1 MKILFIHSDFIE
13 YSVKEKAL
21 ENAEPFDKKSER
33 VEEALVAFVSVE
45 NKDNENVAIKGAK
58 EIADVAEKV
67 STKNIVIY
75 PYAHLSSSLAGPTTA
90 VEVLE
95 KLRKELLEMGY
106 DVTKVPFGWYKSF
119 TISCKGHPL
128 SELSKQIGGEEEEPE
143 ALRKEGTIKTYFK
156 ILYNKKFYDI
166 NEFDFS
172 GHEKLKEFVDYEIS
186 GTRAVQEIPPHVK
199 YMKSLEIADYE
210 EGSDSGNMRF
220 YPKGKLIKSLI
231 ESHIT
236 NTVVNYGAMEVET
249 PIMYDYE
256 HPALKSYLQRFPA
269 RQYTV
274 LSGENRYFLRFSAC
288 FGQFLI
294 AKDSLMTYKQ
304 LPVKLYELTRYSF
317 RREKHGELVGLRRL
331 RAFTMPDMHTFT
343 MNIEQAKE
351 EFMRQYKLSISVLKD
366 FGLDLKDYEVAI
378 RFTKEFFDNNSEFI
392 YQLEEIV
399 KKPVLIQVW
408 EEKFF
413 YFVLKFEFNFVD
425 NVHKAAALSTV
436 QIDVDNADRFSI
448 NYMDEKGNKKKPLI
462 LHCSPSG
469 AVERVIYA
477 MLEKAEMQRKNNI
490 KPSLPLWLSPTMV
503 RIIPVSDK
511 HFEGAKD
518 ILNEIK
524 KRGIRVDLDDRE
536 ITLSKKIREAEMN
549 WVPYVL
555 VIGDKELSKSTLTV
569 RDRFT
574 DITKEMGVKEFI
586 KMVREKIEAYPFK
599 PLNESELLSM
609 RVKFS

>member
-1 MKILFIHSDFIE
+1 MRILFIHSDFIE

-21 ENAEPFDKKSER
+21 ENPEPYDKKSER
-33 VEEALVAFVSVE
+33 IEEALVAFVSVE

-58 EIADVAEKV
+58 EIADVADKINA
-67 STKNIVIY
+67 KKIVVY
-75 PYAHLSSSLAGPTTA
+75 PYAHLSPSLAGPSTA
-90 VEVLE
+90 VQVLE
-95 KLRKELLEMGY
+95 KLRNELSNMGY

-143 ALRKEGTIKTYFK
+143 ALRKENTIKTYFK

-236 NTVVNYGAMEVET
+236 NTVMNYGAMEVET
-249 PIMYDYE
+249 PVMYDYE

-274 LSGENRYFLRFSAC
+274 LSGEDRYFLRFSAC

-343 MNIEQAKE
+343 MNIDQAKE

-392 YQLEEIV
+392 FQLEEIV
-399 KKPVLIQVW
+399 NKPVLIQIW

-448 NYMDEKGNKKKPLI
+448 NYIDEKGEKKHPLI

-477 MLEKAEMQRKNNI
+477 MLEKAEMQKKNGI

-503 RIIPVSDK
+503 RIIPVSEK
-511 HFEGAKD
+511 HVRDSLRFLD
-518 ILNEIK
+518 EIK
-524 KRGIRVDLDDRE
+524 KEGIRVDIDDRE
-536 ITLSKKIREAEMN
+536 ITLSKKIREAETF
-549 WVPYVL
+549 WVPYIL
-555 VIGDKELSKSTLTV
+555 VIGDKEISSSTLTV
-569 RDRFT
+569 RDRYSDKT
-574 DITKEMGVKEFI
+574 NEIDLENFI
-586 KMVREKIEAYPFK
+586 KMLKEKLRNYPYR
-599 PLNESELLSM
+599 PLNESERLSM

>member
-33 VEEALVAFVSVE
+33 IDEALVAFVSVE
-45 NKDNENVAIKGAK
+45 SKDNEHVAIKGAK

-67 STKNIVIY
+67 STKRIVVY
-75 PYAHLSSSLAGPTTA
+75 PYAHLSSSLAGPSTA
-90 VEVLE
+90 IEILE
-95 KLRKELLEMGY
+95 KLRKELQDMGY
-106 DVTKVPFGWYKSF
+106 NVTKVPFGWYKSF

-236 NTVVNYGAMEVET
+236 NTVMNYGAMEVET

-274 LSGENRYFLRFSAC
+274 LSGEDRYFLRFSAC

-378 RFTKEFFDNNSEFI
+378 RFTKEFFENNPEFI

-399 KKPVLIQVW
+399 KKPVLIQIW

-448 NYMDEKGNKKKPLI
+448 NYIDENGNKKKPLI

-477 MLEKAEMQRKNNI
+477 MLEKAEMERKNNI

-503 RIIPVSDK
+503 RIIPVSDR
-511 HFEGAKD
+511 HLEGAKN

-524 KRGIRVDLDDRE
+524 KREIRVDLDDRE
-536 ITLSKKIREAEMN
+536 ITLSKKIREAEMA
-549 WVPYVL
+549 WVPYIL
-555 VIGDKELSKSTLTV
+555 VIGDRELSTSMLTV
-569 RDRFT
+569 RDRYS

-586 KMVREKIEAYPFK
+586 KIVREKIESYPFK

>member
-13 YSVKEKAL
+13 YSIKQKAVD
-21 ENAEPFDKKSER
+21 EAESVDKKTER
-33 VEEALVAFVSVE
+33 IDDALVTFVSVE
-45 NKDNENVAIKGAK
+45 NKDNDNVAVKGAN
-58 EIADVAEKV
+58 EIAEVAEKIGA
-67 STKNIVIY
+67 KKIVVY
-75 PYAHLSSSLAGPTTA
+75 PYAHLSSSLAGPSTA
-90 VEVLE
+90 INVLE
-95 KLRKELLEMGY
+95 RLRNELKEKGY

-143 ALRKEGTIKTYFK
+143 ALRKENTIKTYFK
-156 ILYNKKFYDI
+156 ILYNKKLYDI
-166 NEFDFS
+166 DEFNFS
-172 GHEKLKEFVDYEIS
+172 GHEKLREFVNYEIS

-210 EGSDSGNMRF
+210 EGSDSGNLRF

-236 NTVVNYGAMEVET
+236 NTVINYGAMEVET

-274 LSGENRYFLRFSAC
+274 LSGEDKYFLRFSAC

-343 MNIEQAKE
+343 KNIDQAKE

-366 FGLDLKDYEVAI
+366 FGLDLNDYEVAI
-378 RFTKEFFDNNSEFI
+378 RFTNDFFDSNQEFI
-392 YQLEEIV
+392 YELADVV

-436 QIDVDNADRFSI
+436 QIDVDNAERFSI
-448 NYMDEKGNKKKPLI
+448 NYIDENGEKRHPLI

-477 MLEKAEMQRKNNI
+477 ILEKAEMQKKKNI

-503 RIIPVSDK
+503 RIIPVASTHMEKSSELLDLI
-511 HFEGAKD
+511 ES
-518 ILNEIK
+518 N
-524 KRGIRVDLDDRE
+524 GIRVDIDDRD
-536 ITLSKKIREAEMN
+536 ITMQKKVREAEME
-549 WVPYVL
+549 WVPYII
-555 VIGDKELSKSTLTV
+555 VIGEREISTNIIKV
-569 RDRFT
+569 RDRYRDET
-574 DITKEMGVKEFI
+574 VEMPVQDFINKVKGE
-586 KMVREKIEAYPFK
+586 IEGK
-599 PLNESELLSM
+599 PYRKLNGSTFLSK
-609 RVKFS
+609 RVKFA

>member
-13 YSVKEKAL
+13 YIVKEKAM
-21 ENAEPFDKKSER
+21 
-33 VEEALVAFVSVE
+33 EEAEKFEKQKERIDDALVCFISVE
-45 NKDNENVAIKGAK
+45 NKDNENVAHKAAN
-58 EIADVAEKV
+58 EISDVAEKI
-67 STKNIVIY
+67 SAKKIVVY
-75 PYAHLSSSLAGPTTA
+75 PYAHLSPSLAGSSTA
-90 VEVLE
+90 IKILE
-95 KLRKELLEMGY
+95 ILRNDLVKIGY

-143 ALRKEGTIKTYFK
+143 ALKKENTIKTYWK
-156 ILYNKKFYDI
+156 ILYNGKFQDI
-166 NEFDFS
+166 NDFNFS
-172 GHEKLKEFVDYEIS
+172 GHKKLKEFVDYEIS

-236 NTVVNYGAMEVET
+236 NTVSNYGAMEVET

-274 LSGENRYFLRFSAC
+274 LSGEDRFFLRFSAC

-304 LPVKLYELTRYSF
+304 LPVKLYELTKYSF

-343 MNIEQAKE
+343 KNIEQAKD
-351 EFMRQYKLSISVLKD
+351 EFMRQFKLSISILKD
-366 FGLDLKDYEVAI
+366 FGLELNDYEVAI
-378 RFTKEFFDNNSEFI
+378 RFTKDFFDKNGDFINS
-392 YQLEEIV
+392 LADLV
-399 KKPVLIQVW
+399 KKPVLVQVW

-436 QIDVDNADRFSI
+436 QIDVDNAEKFSI
-448 NYMDEKGNKKKPLI
+448 NYVDEDGTKKHPFI

-477 MLEKAEMQRKNNI
+477 MLEKAEMQKKNGI

-503 RIIPVSDK
+503 RLIPVSEK
-511 HFEGAKD
+511 HLNGAMN
-518 ILNEIK
+518 ILEKLK
-524 KRGIRVDLDDRE
+524 KKGIRVDLDDRE
-536 ITLSKKIREAEMN
+536 ITLSKKIREAETF
-549 WVPYVL
+549 WIPYIL
-555 VIGDKELSKSTLTV
+555 VIGDKELSSSILTV
-569 RDRFT
+569 RDRYS
-574 DITKEMGVKEFI
+574 DSSSEMGIEEFI
-586 KMVREKIEAYPFK
+586 KMINEKIYSYPYK

-609 RVKFS
+609 RVKFT